1 MISSSDQ
8 LIKREITTPII
19 AKAHEKALELGSLRN
34 SITKGEGNLV
44 GFVGEGLLN
53 EYLLEQ
59 GQMSNW
65 SNTYE
70 YDIILNGDV
79 TIDVKSK
86 RTNFIPKLDYEC
98 SVAALNTKQDCDV
111 YVFTRVKGDMSVG
124 WILGFLP
131 KKEYFDSASF
141 MEKGMIDPS
150 NGWKVKTD
158 CYQVPINE
166 LRPINDLFESPSN
179 S

>member
-1 MISSSDQ
+1 MISNEDQ
-8 LIKREITTPII
+8 LIERKVTTPII
-19 AKAHEKALELGSLRN
+19 TKAHKKSIELGSLNN
-34 SITKGEGNLV
+34 SITNGEGNLV

-59 GQMSNW
+59 GQMSKW

-70 YDIILNGDV
+70 YDIVLNGDI

-86 RTNFIPKLDYEC
+86 KTNFIPKLDYEC
-98 SVAALNTKQDCDV
+98 SVAALNTKQACDV
-111 YVFTRVKGDMSVG
+111 YVFTRVKGDMSIG

-131 KKEYFDSASF
+131 KKDYFDLASL
-141 MEKGMIDPS
+141 MKKGMIDPS

-158 CYQVPINE
+158 CYQVPINK
-166 LRPINDLFESPSN
+166 LRPINDLFEISSN